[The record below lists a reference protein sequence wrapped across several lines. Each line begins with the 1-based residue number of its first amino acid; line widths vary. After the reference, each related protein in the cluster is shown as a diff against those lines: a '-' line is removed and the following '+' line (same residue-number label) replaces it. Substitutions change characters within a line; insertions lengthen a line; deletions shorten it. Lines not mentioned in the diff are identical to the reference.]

1 MIAAADAAQRNGQ
14 GVVSLDGKMIDPP
27 VIKEAELVLSRVVRV

>member
-1 MIAAADAAQRNGQ
+1 VLAAADAARRDGK

-27 VIKEAELVLSRVVRV
+27 VIREAEEVLSRADVA